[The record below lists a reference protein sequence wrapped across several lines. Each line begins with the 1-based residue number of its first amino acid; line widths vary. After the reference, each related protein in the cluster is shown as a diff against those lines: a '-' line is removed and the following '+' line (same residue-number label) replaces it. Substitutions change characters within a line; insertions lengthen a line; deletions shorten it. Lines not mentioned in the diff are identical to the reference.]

1 MVVTFVSF
9 IVIVLDTKTR
19 WIVVNEWQFQNEFLV
34 LCLSWC
40 WWCGVVGGAV
50 VLPTPSSSTSANTPG
65 ADHCT
70 VGKHQSSSI
79 FIVIYCSDTQYS
91 EEVPSNA
98 FSVCLKGLLALS
110 HFPPKLNF
118 CHHWRT
124 FIIYY
129 ILPDSPLAMFSSNIY
144 TNSISESTHEILN

>member
-1 MVVTFVSF
+1 M
-9 IVIVLDTKTR
+9 
-19 WIVVNEWQFQNEFLV
+19 
-34 LCLSWC
+34 
-40 WWCGVVGGAV
+40 

-110 HFPPKLNF
+110 HLKNL
-118 CHHWRT
+118 
-124 FIIYY
+124 
-129 ILPDSPLAMFSSNIY
+129 LGDFSSNVLH
-144 TNSISESTHEILN
+144 SISPEKKNYKLTY